1 MSLEGKARSLFWL
14 LFFGGPRGR
23 VAWAHRGLEFS
34 ETGLPATRTRSLRG
48 QSRPRR
54 CRHCPAAT
62 QSSRAPSTTP
72 LSAPQAPC
80 ASLTR
85 FLAQGP
91 RLLPQTLLLCSSSL
105 VPSGCHMPE
114 HTVGVPHVCPRTLS
128 APRWVRVAV
137 ELSSLNLDVA
147 APWPQPGGLFCDPDA
162 DAEVRRGLHLPNV
175 SRPVT
180 TG

>member
-1 MSLEGKARSLFWL
+1 MTLEGKARSLFWL

-23 VAWAHRGLEFS
+23 VAWAHRGLEFG

-114 HTVGVPHVCPRTLS
+114 HTVGVPHVCPQDTVRSSVGARSCRTILAELGRGCPL
-128 APRWVRVAV
+128 APAGWSV
-137 ELSSLNLDVA
+137 L
-147 APWPQPGGLFCDPDA
+147 
-162 DAEVRRGLHLPNV
+162 
-175 SRPVT
+175 
-180 TG
+180 

>member
-1 MSLEGKARSLFWL
+1 MTLEGKARSLFWL

-23 VAWAHRGLEFS
+23 VAWAHRGLEFG

-91 RLLPQTLLLCSSSL
+91 RLLPQTLLLCSIKK
-105 VPSGCHMPE
+105 
-114 HTVGVPHVCPRTLS
+114 
-128 APRWVRVAV
+128 RVFQNILCSMIYSV
-137 ELSSLNLDVA
+137 LLRRFFLKHLQVVIQLHLSSRRY
-147 APWPQPGGLFCDPDA
+147 DA
-162 DAEVRRGLHLPNV
+162 QF
-175 SRPVT
+175 
-180 TG
+180 